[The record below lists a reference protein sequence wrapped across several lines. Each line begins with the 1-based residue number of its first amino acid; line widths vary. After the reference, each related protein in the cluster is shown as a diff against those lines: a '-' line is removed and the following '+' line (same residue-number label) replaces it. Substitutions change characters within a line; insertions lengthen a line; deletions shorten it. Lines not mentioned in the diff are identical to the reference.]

1 MRDVLKSLEATPP
14 PPARTTTDDIIGR
27 ARRARAWRNAALGTG
42 AAACL
47 AVAVAVS
54 ATVLTQPGLDD
65 APAAGQPGPDAS
77 FSAPPAE
84 RTDPPLPVD
93 RIDFSSELGQY
104 RVGAYRIGPAVKVT
118 GGYTE
123 LPVYHDGT
131 TLGDGTATPLEVATV
146 AVYDEGVYDT
156 ALFGG
161 AGDTTLTI
169 GDQYPVTVDGR
180 DALGRD
186 WTYTSPTDPAK
197 KTVMSAL
204 AWQYADDAWAT
215 LLPGY
220 GGPDLSREQ
229 ATEIAA
235 GLTTSGRRDLKVP
248 YRLKFL
254 PEGWQAVAVRQ
265 AVPGTTDAVSEVFL
279 HEGPVADPA
288 TRIDEVL
295 PGHLKI
301 SVMKGLEPGK
311 ADYIEDEGV
320 HCVAGRES
328 CAVVEGEY
336 RIDLEGYGGALSSD
350 AIKRIAEG
358 VQLRDPADQDTWVTV
373 DF

>member
-1 MRDVLKSLEATPP
+1 MLRSLETTPP

-27 ARRARAWRNAALGTG
+27 ARRARVWRGAAIGAG

-54 ATVLTQPGLDD
+54 VPAVTGSGGGSGGVQP
-65 APAAGQPGPDAS
+65 AGQPVPQAS

-84 RTDPPLPVD
+84 RTDPALPVD
-93 RIDFSSELGQY
+93 KIDFSSPLGQY
-104 RVGAYRIGPAVKVT
+104 RVGAFRIGPAVTVT

-131 TLGDGTATPLEVATV
+131 TLGGGSTEPLEVATI
-146 AVYDEGVYDT
+146 AVYGKGVYDT

-161 AGDTTLTI
+161 AGDATLVI
-169 GDQYPVTVDGR
+169 GDQYPVTVNGR
-180 DALGRD
+180 GGLGRD
-186 WTYTSPTDPAK
+186 WTYLSPTDAASK
-197 KTVMSAL
+197 QVMAAL
-204 AWQYADDAWAT
+204 AWQYADDSWAT
-215 LLPGY
+215 LLPNY

-229 ATEIAA
+229 ATAIAA
-235 GLTTSGRRDLKVP
+235 GLSTSARRDLKVP
-248 YRLKFL
+248 YRMTFV

-265 AVPGTTDAVSEVFL
+265 PVPGGGSLSEVFL
-279 HEGPVADPA
+279 HAGPVADPV

-295 PGHLKI
+295 PGHVKI

-311 ADYIEDEGV
+311 ADYTTDEGV
-320 HCVAGRES
+320 HCVTGQGH
-328 CAVVEGEY
+328 CTIIKDDY
-336 RIDLEGYGGALSSD
+336 RIDLDSYGAGLAD
-350 AIKRIAEG
+350 TEVKRIAEG
-358 VQLRDPADQDTWVTV
+358 VQLRDPADPDTWVKV